1 MLRTFSKM
9 ETRSS
14 PCLACL
20 RQNVERSMKKMSKV
34 LDLRPTQFAVGM
46 LEVDEK
52 IALVKTYNSK
62 QLKQYVKENPVP
74 VVRAPNG
81 ELYIVDHHHFLA
93 VCYHLGIRKVRVEI
107 VEDLKGSKVTYRK
120 FWDRLIRRGQ
130 TYLNCQFGNG
140 PHREFYLPKDIRGLA
155 DDPYRSMA
163 WFVRKGGAFNK
174 SDRNFAE
181 FQWANFFR
189 EKRLLNRLGMA
200 GFPLALEKAVEL
212 SQSPEAKNLPGFG
225 KLNLVKQ
232 AEAKSRIIKK
242 VKKYKHR
249 FKARAIVAEVKPKK
263 NLRKAKA

>member
-1 MLRTFSKM
+1 MKLRGEPRRASQT
-9 ETRSS
+9 
-14 PCLACL
+14 
-20 RQNVERSMKKMSKV
+20 VMKKTSKV

-52 IALVKTYNSK
+52 IALVETYSPK
-62 QLKQYVKENPVP
+62 ELKKYVNENPVP

-93 VCYHLGIRKVRVEI
+93 VCYHIGIRKVRVEI
-107 VEDLKGSKVTYRK
+107 VEDLKGSDVSYRK

-163 WFVRKGGAFNK
+163 WFVRKGGAFSK

-189 EKRLLNRLGMA
+189 EKKLLNRFGMA
-200 GFPLALEKAVEL
+200 GFQKALEKAVEL

-232 AEAKSRIIKK
+232 AEAKSRIHKK
-242 VKKYKHR
+242 VKKYEKR
-249 FKARAIVAEVKPKK
+249 FKERAIVAEGP
-263 NLRKAKA
+263 